1 MRLEKK
7 KVLISNDKKVK
18 SFRGFKI
25 ACVCVIMKYDP
36 LIPFVFAVISISS
49 TSGRFK
55 VVSVE
60 RGMGA
65 LGGPTVSLCA
75 LILHFQNITQ
85 HHKRRKDAAV

>member
-18 SFRGFKI
+18 SFRGFKV
-25 ACVCVIMKYDP
+25 VCARGILKHYP
-36 LIPFVFAVISISS
+36 LIPFVFAVSISS

-85 HHKRRKDAAV
+85 HHKRRKDAVA

>member
-36 LIPFVFAVISISS
+36 LVPFVFAVISISS

-75 LILHFQNITQ
+75 LILHFQNIRQ
-85 HHKRRKDAAV
+85 HHKRRKDAVL

>member
-1 MRLEKK
+1 MKRK

-18 SFRGFKI
+18 SFRGFII
-25 ACVCVIMKYDP
+25 ACVCVIMKYDL
-36 LIPFVFAVISISS
+36 LIPFVFAVRVSA

-65 LGGPTVSLCA
+65 L
-75 LILHFQNITQ
+75 
-85 HHKRRKDAAV
+85 

>member
-1 MRLEKK
+1 M
-7 KVLISNDKKVK
+7 I
-18 SFRGFKI
+18 
-25 ACVCVIMKYDP
+25 KYYP
-36 LIPFVFAVISISS
+36 LIPFVFAVSISS

-75 LILHFQNITQ
+75 LILHFQNISK
-85 HHKRRKDAAV
+85 HHKRREGVVF

>member
-36 LIPFVFAVISISS
+36 LVPFVFAVRISS

-85 HHKRRKDAAV
+85 HHKRRKDAVA

>member
-36 LIPFVFAVISISS
+36 LILFVFAVISISS

>member
-1 MRLEKK
+1 MNCAGANLVPCRGSVQASDQYILLTVCYEVRLEKK
-7 KVLISNDKKVK
+7 KVLISNGKKVK

-36 LIPFVFAVISISS
+36 LIPFVFAVRISS

-65 LGGPTVSLCA
+65 L
-75 LILHFQNITQ
+75 
-85 HHKRRKDAAV
+85 

>member
-1 MRLEKK
+1 MEL
-7 KVLISNDKKVK
+7 
-18 SFRGFKI
+18 FRGFEI
-25 ACVCVIMKYDP
+25 LCVYVITKYYP
-36 LIPFVFAVISISS
+36 QNPFVFAVSISS

-85 HHKRRKDAAV
+85 HHKRRKDAVG